1 MADSLTT
8 FSPRRKKNL
17 LFTASA
23 AVALGIDVAGAQS
36 TTFDF
41 TNDAGGDLWMNPG
54 NWNQGPNLPNTGDV
68 ARIPSSLSNHG
79 SHESFF
85 ITDGTLS
92 GNATVGTFI
101 VNTPKVTYA
110 GIAASDAWYV
120 PGHTKSDATITFG
133 TANSAGGFVLN
144 LDNPGEGRQ
153 FHVGSNP
160 ENDGILNWAVPNSL
174 AVQVASDQVLHLNV
188 RLRGSGPVMLS
199 RLAGSGTIDAF
210 VFIADDFRLA
220 QLDAQSDFSGG
231 LTVNPNVTLQVS
243 GSSTFIGATLLR
255 GPLGTGTTT
264 LAGGTLI
271 LASNNQTMT
280 IGNSLR
286 LTADSTLTTRR
297 CSRARSTSPTHQ
309 PATG

>member
-1 MADSLTT
+1 MRNSLTK
-8 FSPRRKKNL
+8 FSRRRKRNL
-17 LFTASA
+17 FVAAS
-23 AVALGIDVAGAQS
+23 VAIAFGADVVGAQP

-41 TNDAGGDLWMNPG
+41 TNDAGGDHWMRLG
-54 NWNQGPNLPNTGDV
+54 NWDQVNTLPTVSDV

-210 VFIADDFRLA
+210 VFID
-220 QLDAQSDFSGG
+220 
-231 LTVNPNVTLQVS
+231 
-243 GSSTFIGATLLR
+243 
-255 GPLGTGTTT
+255 
-264 LAGGTLI
+264 
-271 LASNNQTMT
+271 
-280 IGNSLR
+280 
-286 LTADSTLTTRR
+286 
-297 CSRARSTSPTHQ
+297 
-309 PATG
+309 